1 MGETG
6 QEAFAERKNPV
17 TQPGKK
23 GLIRR
28 LLGNR
33 KGSTAIEFT
42 ALAIPFSFLVFAI
55 LESSISFAGQQIMAN
70 AGDTIARQLR
80 TGQLRPADITEVKL
94 KQLVCDKLS
103 IIVASDC
110 PGLEVDLRQFNTFDA
125 ASKVRIKLTSD
136 KDIDTSDFDVKP
148 GGSLT
153 INMLRVFYRWPV
165 MTDLMRSS
173 MSNLKDGKTLLF
185 STITWR
191 NEPFDD

>member
-17 TQPGKK
+17 TKPGKK

-28 LLGNR
+28 FLGNR

>member
-17 TQPGKK
+17 TKPGKK

-28 LLGNR
+28 FLGNR

-173 MSNLKDGKTLLF
+173 MSNLKDGNTLLF